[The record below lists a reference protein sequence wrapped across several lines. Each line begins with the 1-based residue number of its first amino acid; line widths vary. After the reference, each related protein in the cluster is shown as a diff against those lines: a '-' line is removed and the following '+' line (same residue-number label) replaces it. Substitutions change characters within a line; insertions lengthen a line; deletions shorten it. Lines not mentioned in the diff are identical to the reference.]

1 MMNIGII
8 IQGRCNS
15 DRFPNKVL
23 ENLNGKSILW
33 HIIERCKIMNLPI
46 IVSTTD
52 QSIDDPI
59 IKIAKECGVNFFRGS
74 TNDVLDR
81 IYQTA
86 KKFSLDFIIRIT
98 ADCPLIDPIES
109 GKVIDSLKTEN
120 YDYVALDD
128 TTYPDGLDTEG
139 FSFKSLEK
147 SWNVAKLISEREHV
161 TPYIKDIKNGFKLHL
176 IKFHKNYSKY
186 RLTVDYP
193 DDLQLIQK
201 IYSELYRGNIFH
213 IDEII
218 HFLQKKPEL
227 LMINS
232 SVIRNEGYLKSLKDD
247 VLN

>member
-1 MMNIGII
+1 MNISII
-8 IQGRCNS
+8 IQARCNS
-15 DRFPNKVL
+15 GRFPNKIL
-23 ENLNGKSILW
+23 KKLNSKSILW
-33 HIIERCKIMNLPI
+33 HVIERCKIMNLPI
-46 IVSTTD
+46 IVSTTN

-59 IKIAKECGVNFFRGS
+59 IKIAKECEVNFFRGS

-81 IYQTA
+81 FYQTA

-109 GKVIDSLKTEN
+109 GKVIDSLKTGN

-147 SWNVAKLISEREHV
+147 SWNKSKLSSEREHV
-161 TPYIKDIKNGFKLHL
+161 TPYIKDAKNGFKLYL

-193 DDLQLIQK
+193 DDFQLIQN
-201 IYSELYRGNIFH
+201 IYSKLYHGNIFF

-218 HFLQKKPEL
+218 NIIKKNPEL

-232 SVIRNEGYLKSLKDD
+232 SHNRNEGYRKSLKDD